1 MYDIIFLG
9 EDDVKWDKFKKEYP
23 ASHRV
28 CKITA
33 WTDLKKISFT
43 NHFWIIWD
51 NIEFISGYNLND
63 YRVSKWEEQYT
74 HIFRNGK
81 YYDGVAL
88 VSKKHF
94 PSNREFNHRFF
105 VHKKEI
111 DVTLSNPKPFD
122 IIFISYQEPTADENY
137 QTLLE
142 RFPRAKRI
150 HGVKGIHNAHIEA
163 AKLSTTD
170 MFWVVDADAIVEPTF
185 NFEVDQFPEHDT
197 YTKSIVRVWRSR
209 NPINGLRYGYGGIKL
224 LPKNLTINMDLSK
237 PDMTTSISPSFTAM
251 PEVSNITCIN
261 TDPFTAWK
269 SAFRECVKLSSKTIT
284 GQVDRETEYRLSV
297 WCSTGA
303 DKQYG
308 EYAIKGAIAGKEFGT
323 INKDNIDQLKLI
335 NDFDWL
341 LTQFQSSF
349 L

>member
-1 MYDIIFLG
+1 
-9 EDDVKWDKFKKEYP
+9 
-23 ASHRV
+23 
-28 CKITA
+28 
-33 WTDLKKISFT
+33 
-43 NHFWIIWD
+43 
-51 NIEFISGYNLND
+51 
-63 YRVSKWEEQYT
+63 
-74 HIFRNGK
+74 
-81 YYDGVAL
+81 
-88 VSKKHF
+88 
-94 PSNREFNHRFF
+94 
-105 VHKKEI
+105 
-111 DVTLSNPKPFD
+111 
-122 IIFISYQEPTADENY
+122 
-137 QTLLE
+137 
-142 RFPRAKRI
+142 
-150 HGVKGIHNAHIEA
+150 
-163 AKLSTTD
+163 
-170 MFWVVDADAIVEPTF
+170 
-185 NFEVDQFPEHDT
+185 
-197 YTKSIVRVWRSR
+197 VRVWRSR
-209 NPINGLRYGYGGIKL
+209 NPINGLRYGYGGVKL

-251 PEVSNITCIN
+251 PEVSNITWIN

-297 WCSTGA
+297 WCSLGA